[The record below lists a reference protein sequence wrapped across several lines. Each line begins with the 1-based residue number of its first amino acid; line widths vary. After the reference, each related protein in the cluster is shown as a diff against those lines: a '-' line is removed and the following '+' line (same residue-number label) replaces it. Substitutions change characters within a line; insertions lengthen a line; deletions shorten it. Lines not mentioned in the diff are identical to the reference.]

1 MVINFEVLIKK
12 YSKFSWLFLGI
23 LSLGP
28 GAPGSQYYPFDSF
41 TFKSPSVGNFA
52 EAQLEDSGMTLRTNK
67 YDRKAGSS
75 IYGE

>member
-1 MVINFEVLIKK
+1 M
-12 YSKFSWLFLGI
+12 FLGI

-28 GAPGSQYYPFDSF
+28 GAPGSQYYPFDSIR
-41 TFKSPSVGNFA
+41 FKSPSVGNFA

-75 IYGE
+75 IYGA